1 MSVSEQLSL
10 LARTPASRSTDPD
23 SSHDAAAENTRSGA
37 RASQQHRVLMWVRR
51 WPGRTSREIAALANV
66 DRYMVAR
73 RLPELEP
80 THIRKGDLRKC
91 AVTHTKAVTWWPNE
105 VEKSGTGVAT

>member
-1 MSVSEQLSL
+1 MNNTQMSL
-10 LARTPASRSTDPD
+10 LSSTPGSRATDPE
-23 SSHDAAAENTRSGA
+23 SSHEADQQNRSSGA

-51 WPGRTSREIAALANV
+51 WPGRTSRELAALANV

-80 THIRKGDLRKC
+80 IHLRRGDLRKC
-91 AVTHTKAVTWWPNE
+91 AVTHKRAVTWFPAD
-105 VEKSGTGVAT
+105 VEKNGTGVAA